1 MADPRDG
8 DPDVSA
14 AAGLVAGTDRDATN
28 LALAE
33 RARLSNPQ
41 LFLSVRQQTHSN
53 AALVEALDID
63 SVHVST
69 ELVARE
75 TLARVV
81 TPVYWRFIEHAIH
94 QDDAWSS
101 ALLERLVE
109 RCGDLTPDRE
119 LVRLDA
125 EQAPAVVRWL
135 RAREP
140 TLGNLLSHPDD
151 RTRSLPALALLLV
164 RDDDMVFTPSP
175 DDVLHPGDQLLL
187 VERSEARA
195 ALSRTLFYDAAV
207 EDVATGREVPS
218 TWLWRRLS
226 RRAPAE
232 VG

>member
-14 AAGLVAGTDRDATN
+14 AVGLVAGTDRDATN

-33 RARLSNPQ
+33 RARLSNPH

-101 ALLERLVE
+101 ALVERLVE
-109 RCGDLTPDRE
+109 RCGDRTPDRE
-119 LVRLDA
+119 VVRLDA

-135 RAREP
+135 RTREL

-151 RTRSLPALALLLV
+151 RTRSLPAVALLLV
-164 RDDDMVFTPSP
+164 RDDDTV
-175 DDVLHPGDQLLL
+175 
-187 VERSEARA
+187 
-195 ALSRTLFYDAAV
+195 
-207 EDVATGREVPS
+207 
-218 TWLWRRLS
+218 S
-226 RRAPAE
+226 RRRPTTCCAKATSCSWSSARRPE
-232 VG
+232 LP